1 MAEKKKS
8 PLGGYAAIL
17 FAMLMMFSY
26 SIPWLR
32 ETVGS
37 AINTVL
43 GPLLT
48 EFGVPFFILIVLL
61 STLTG
66 LYSSLIQKYTIDYGK
81 MQRVQAQMKE
91 FQREFRE
98 AQLSGDEK
106 KIKKAQARQSAMMGE
121 QLEMSQAQFKPM
133 AYILVVSVPIF
144 FWLLYRLP
152 LSPDQFLIFPF
163 VGKTVLTAA
172 AFGPFP
178 AWILW
183 YMVCSLTISQVIRKS
198 LDIGGV

>member
-1 MAEKKKS
+1 MA
-8 PLGGYAAIL
+8 
-17 FAMLMMFSY
+17 MMFSY
-26 SIPWLR
+26 SVPWLR

-37 AINTVL
+37 AIDNVF

-48 EFGVPFFILIVLL
+48 QYGVPFFMLIVVL

-66 LYSSLIQKYTIDYGK
+66 LYSSLIQKYTIDYEK
-81 MQRVQAQMKE
+81 MQRNQAQMKE

-106 KIKKAQARQSAMMGE
+106 RVKKMQARQSAMMAE

-133 AYILVVSVPIF
+133 AYILLVSVPIF

-152 LSPDQFLIFPF
+152 LTTEHLVFPF
-163 VGKTVLTAA
+163 IGTTALTAA

-183 YMVCSLTISQVIRKS
+183 YMMCSLTISQVIRKS
-198 LDIGGV
+198 MNIGGV

>member
-1 MAEKKKS
+1 MAETKKGM
-8 PLGGYAAIL
+8 LGGYLPLL
-17 FAMLMMFSY
+17 FAMAMMFTY

-32 ETVGS
+32 EGVGS
-37 AINTVL
+37 AMDSVL

-48 EFGVPFFILIVLL
+48 QFGVPFFILIVLL

-66 LYSSLIQKYTIDYGK
+66 LYSSLIQKYTIDYEK
-81 MQRVQAQMKE
+81 MQRTQVQMKE

-98 AQLSGDEK
+98 AQLAGDDK
-106 KIKKAQARQSAMMGE
+106 RIKKMQARQSVMMQE
-121 QLEMSQAQFKPM
+121 QMEMSQAQFKPM
-133 AYILVVSVPIF
+133 SYILIVSVPIF

-152 LSPDQFLIFPF
+152 LSPEHLVFPF
-163 VGKTVLTAA
+163 VGTTALTAA

-183 YMVCSLTISQVIRKS
+183 YMICSLCISQVIRKS
-198 LDIGGV
+198 LNIGGV

>member
-1 MAEKKKS
+1 MAETKKG
-8 PLGGYAAIL
+8 PLGGYLPLL
-17 FAMLMMFSY
+17 FAMAMMFSY

-32 ETVGS
+32 EGVGS
-37 AINTVL
+37 AMDSVL

-48 EFGVPFFILIVLL
+48 QYGVPFFILIVIL

-66 LYSSLIQKYTIDYGK
+66 LYSSLIQKYTIDYEK
-81 MQRVQAQMKE
+81 MQRTQVQMKE

-98 AQLSGDEK
+98 AQLAGDDK
-106 KIKKAQARQSAMMGE
+106 RIKKMQARQSAMMQE
-121 QLEMSQAQFKPM
+121 QMEMSQAQFKPM
-133 AYILVVSVPIF
+133 SYILIVSVPIF

-152 LSPDQFLIFPF
+152 LSPEHLVFPF
-163 VGKTVLTAA
+163 VGTTALTAA

-183 YMVCSLTISQVIRKS
+183 YMICSLCISQVIRKS
-198 LDIGGV
+198 LNIGGV

>member
-37 AINTVL
+37 AIDKVF

-48 EFGVPFFILIVLL
+48 QYGVPFFILIVIL

-66 LYSSLIQKYTIDYGK
+66 LYSSLIQKYTIDYEK

-106 KIKKAQARQSAMMGE
+106 RIKKMQARQSAMMGD
-121 QLEMSQAQFKPM
+121 QARDEPGPVQADGLHPGR
-133 AYILVVSVPIF
+133 LGPD
-144 FWLLYRLP
+144 LLLAPLPPAARRPSSWSSRSSGRL
-152 LSPDQFLIFPF
+152 
-163 VGKTVLTAA
+163 T
-172 AFGPFP
+172 
-178 AWILW
+178 
-183 YMVCSLTISQVIRKS
+183 
-198 LDIGGV
+198 

>member
-1 MAEKKKS
+1 MAEKKKG
-8 PLGGYAAIL
+8 PLRGYLPLL
-17 FAMLMMFSY
+17 FAMAVMFSY

-32 ETVGS
+32 TGVGS
-37 AINTVL
+37 AMDSVL

-48 EFGVPFFILIVLL
+48 QYGVPFFMLIVLL

-66 LYSSLIQKYTIDYGK
+66 LYSSLIQKYTIDYEK
-81 MQRVQAQMKE
+81 MQRTQAQMKE

-98 AQLSGDEK
+98 AQLAGDDK
-106 KIKKAQARQSAMMGE
+106 RIKKMQARQSAMMGE
-121 QLEMSQAQFKPM
+121 QMEMSQAQFKPM
-133 AYILVVSVPIF
+133 SFILIVSVPIF

-152 LSPDQFLIFPF
+152 LSPEHLVFPF
-163 VGKTVLTAA
+163 IGTTALTAA

-183 YMVCSLTISQVIRKS
+183 YMMCSLCISQVIRKS
-198 LDIGGV
+198 LNIGGV